1 MASCQAE
8 AGEGASES
16 DCIHVST
23 CLLIYGFNFTS
34 AKQFMYDYNKDRTE
48 ITGFDIIYFGML
60 LFYVCEFKLFVFLL
74 ITVSPNA
81 HIIVFILL
89 MTPIISTTVFGY
101 INKFIEFTV
110 KCFFTVI

>member
-1 MASCQAE
+1 
-8 AGEGASES
+8 
-16 DCIHVST
+16 
-23 CLLIYGFNFTS
+23 
-34 AKQFMYDYNKDRTE
+34 MYDYNKDRTE

-89 MTPIISTTVFGY
+89 MTPIILTTVFGY